1 MRVFPLIFSKRVR
14 LLAGFMAASVMLL
27 LLPSRLTAPA
37 RALLGELPGPGQ
49 ALLMRVGGDAA
60 AAGGSISEMYG
71 ARRRERVLAVEVE
84 RLRNQVRRL
93 RDDVAQARSHVEA
106 VQALTLLRPRVRIVR
121 APVASYDSSALR
133 RSITVRAGTRHG
145 VRPGLAVTS
154 SGALVGVTTEC
165 GPWQSR
171 VRLTTDPGSA
181 VACRLMHADP
191 DVHPGARPL
200 AILTGTGADE
210 HTVEW
215 LGPKEFPER
224 GDFLMTTS
232 LSHGQATELL
242 IPDGV
247 PAARIVSV
255 EPDPMTPL
263 YLAVRAE
270 PYVNLAR
277 LEYVEVLVIDREDGS
292 DE

>member
-1 MRVFPLIFSKRVR
+1 MHASSLIFSKRMH
-14 LLAGFMAASVMLL
+14 LLIVFMAVSVMLL

-49 ALLMRVGGDAA
+49 ALLMRAGGDAA
-60 AAGGSISEMYG
+60 VAGGSLPEMYG
-71 ARRRERVLAVEVE
+71 ARQRERALAVEVQ
-84 RLRNQVRRL
+84 RLRNEVLHL
-93 RDDVAQARSHVEA
+93 RDEVEQARKHVEA
-106 VQALTLLRPRVRIVR
+106 VQALSLLAPHVRIVR

-145 VRPGLAVTS
+145 VRPGMAVTS

-191 DVHPGARPL
+191 DVRPGARPL
-200 AILTGTGADE
+200 AILAGTGADQ

-215 LGPKEFPER
+215 LGPKEFPEPR
-224 GDFLMTTS
+224 DYLMTAS
-232 LSHGQATELL
+232 LSSEGATDLL

-247 PAARIVSV
+247 PAARIVTV

-270 PYVNLAR
+270 PHVNLAR
-277 LEYVEVLVIDREDGS
+277 LEYVEVLVIESNGD
-292 DE
+292 